1 MKTINLSKLINF
13 RMKKVIYL
21 SLLLTSCYSVER
33 NCLDFKTGVF
43 EFSTSINDSLVTSTF
58 TRTNEFEIEM
68 YNGIED
74 SSSISWVNNCEFLL
88 TKINPRTN
96 QEKRPIR
103 IKILRTYGDQYD
115 FEYSQVSDAQ
125 KISRGSVT
133 KISE

>member
-1 MKTINLSKLINF
+1 
-13 RMKKVIYL
+13 MKKVIIL
-21 SLLLTSCYSVER
+21 SLLLTSCYTVER

-43 EFSTSINDSLVTSTF
+43 EFSTSISDSIVTSKF
-58 TRTNEFEIEM
+58 KRTNEFEIEM

-74 SSSISWVNNCEFLL
+74 SSSISWVNNCEFLI

-115 FEYSQVSDAQ
+115 FEYSGVNNPD
-125 KISRGSVT
+125 KISRGTVRRLSN
-133 KISE
+133 